1 MQEMNVSLMEDSD
14 HKARKVTELG
24 SYVENIDTRLTD
36 FSGVVNKRLEQCA
49 PRIEIERV
57 KFDLKSY
64 ATLEDF

>member
-1 MQEMNVSLMEDSD
+1 MNVSLMEDSD
-14 HKARKVTELG
+14 IKARKVKELG
-24 SYVENIDTRLTD
+24 SFVDNIDTRLTD